1 MGADVISYGVIEI
14 EVHETT
20 VPTLRWRPNPNSRE
34 DPEVAQTE
42 PYDSVLRTAQII
54 DQRDGTVVFDQP
66 DVEVPRSW
74 SQNATNILAQKY
86 FRGTPATPERET
98 SLYQV
103 VQRIV
108 GTITAWGHEDGYF
121 GCKEEAADFEDTLSD
136 LLISQKAAFNSPV
149 WFNIGVDD
157 VPQQASACFILSVE
171 DDMESILDWY
181 KTEGLIFKG
190 GSGAGVN
197 LSAIRASTEPL
208 RGGGTASGPVSFMR
222 GADASAGAIKSG
234 GKTRRAAKMVQLD
247 ADHPDIFDFIWCKAE
262 EERKVRSLAEA
273 GFDMSIDGAYLA
285 SIQYQNANN
294 SVRVT
299 DEFMEAVMNDGKWN
313 LTTRT
318 GGDIVRTVQA
328 RELFKQICAA
338 AWECADP
345 GLQFD
350 TTINGWHTTP
360 AAGRINASNP
370 CSEYVHLDN
379 SACNLA
385 SINLLKFLGDDG
397 VFAFRSFAN
406 AVHVLIGA
414 QDILVGHADYPT
426 TRIGDNARNYRQLGL
441 GYANLGAL
449 LMCMGLPYDSHEGRE
464 IAATI
469 TALMTGQAYLTSAK
483 LASVQG
489 PFAGYAE
496 NRKAM
501 LDVLDKHKAYL
512 DHIDASVVPSSLYR
526 YTAAIWDKVV
536 SEAKEHGVR
545 NSQATVLAPTGT
557 IGLLMDCDTT
567 GIEPDLML
575 VKTKHLSGGGTMTIV
590 NRSVRRALRKLG
602 YEGERLEE
610 IICYIEKH
618 HTALGIGL
626 PPDHLEVF
634 ACSLGEN
641 FITPLGHTK
650 MMAAVQPFLSGAISK
665 TVNLPENATR
675 EQIGEVFFDA
685 WKGGLKSI
693 AVYRDKCKVAQPLTA
708 ETEPETKPEVK
719 PELARRKL
727 PQIRRSCTFEF
738 NVGGCKG
745 FVTTGEYDDG
755 TLGEL
760 FIRVSKQGSTLAG
773 IMDAFAISVSHGL
786 QHGVPLQAYVKA
798 LVGMRFE
805 PAGITDHNDV
815 RLTTSLIDFLFRKL
829 AAWYLTP
836 DERVAAGVRDHIN
849 DDDDDDDAEDLQPV
863 ITSGPA
869 VDAPFCTTCGMG
881 MARSGSCHV
890 CAQCGTT
897 SGCS

>member
-1 MGADVISYGVIEI
+1 
-14 EVHETT
+14 
-20 VPTLRWRPNPNSRE
+20 
-34 DPEVAQTE
+34 
-42 PYDSVLRTAQII
+42 
-54 DQRDGTVVFDQP
+54 
-66 DVEVPRSW
+66 
-74 SQNATNILAQKY
+74 
-86 FRGTPATPERET
+86 
-98 SLYQV
+98 
-103 VQRIV
+103 
-108 GTITAWGHEDGYF
+108 
-121 GCKEEAADFEDTLSD
+121 
-136 LLISQKAAFNSPV
+136 
-149 WFNIGVDD
+149 
-157 VPQQASACFILSVE
+157 
-171 DDMESILDWY
+171 
-181 KTEGLIFKG
+181 
-190 GSGAGVN
+190 
-197 LSAIRASTEPL
+197 
-208 RGGGTASGPVSFMR
+208 MR
-222 GADASAGAIKSG
+222 GADASAGTIKSG
-234 GKTRRAAKMVQLD
+234 GKTRRAAKMVLLD
-247 ADHPDIFDFIWCKAE
+247 ADHPDIFDFIWCKAQ
-262 EERKVRSLAEA
+262 EERKAHALAEA
-273 GFDMSIDGAYLA
+273 GFDMSLDGTDTH

-299 DEFMEAVMNDGKWN
+299 DEFMQAVMDGSDWA
-313 LTTRT
+313 LVART
-318 GGDIVRTVQA
+318 DGSVVETVSARALFEQA
-328 RELFKQICAA
+328 CSA

-350 TTINGWHTTP
+350 TTINNWHTTP

-385 SINLLKFLGDDG
+385 SINLLKILDDDG
-397 VFAFRSFAN
+397 VFDFRSFART
-406 AVHVLIGA
+406 VHVMITA
-414 QDILVGHADYPT
+414 QDILVGRADYPT
-426 TRIGDNARNYRQLGL
+426 ADIAVNAHEFRQLGL

-449 LMCMGLPYDSHEGRE
+449 LMAMGLPYDSPEGRA

-483 LASVQG
+483 LASTQDLT
-489 PFAGYAE
+489 PFAGYQQ
-496 NRKAM
+496 NRGPM
-501 LDVLDKHKAYL
+501 IDVLSKHKAAL
-512 DHIDASVVPSSLYR
+512 DHIQLSLVPDSLFD
-526 YTAAIWDKVV
+526 YTLSIWTRAIFEAA
-536 SEAKEHGVR
+536 EHGVR
-545 NSQATVLAPTGT
+545 NSQVTVLAPTGT

-567 GIEPDLML
+567 GIEPELML

-590 NRSVRRALRKLG
+590 NRSVRRALEKLG

-610 IICYIEKH
+610 IICHIEKR

-693 AVYRDKCKVAQPLTA
+693 AVYRDKCKVAQPLTTRA
-708 ETEPETKPEVK
+708 DPEPEPKLV
-719 PELARRKL
+719 RRNL
-727 PQIRRSCTFEF
+727 PQIRRSHTFEF

-745 FVTTGEYDDG
+745 FATTGEYDDG
-755 TLGEL
+755 ALGEL

-773 IMDAFAISVSHGL
+773 IMDAFAISISHGL
-786 QHGVPLQAYVKA
+786 QHGVPLQVYVKA

-815 RLTTSLIDFLFRKL
+815 RIATSLIDFLFRKL
-829 AAWYLTP
+829 AVWYLTP
-836 DERVAAGVRDHIN
+836 DEREFAGVLGQDIS
-849 DDDDDDDAEDLQPV
+849 DAEEDQP
-863 ITSGPA
+863 ITEEPRPA